1 MRLHKAV
8 PGLLAVG
15 FVVLGGPGVAPGVAP
30 SVALPADEARIAQT
44 FVTARTALQSG
55 DGAGAVALLSEAD
68 IGRVER
74 VRDAALA
81 GPGPALDALPPAERL
96 GALSLRHYMEP
107 AEIRRHDAAGLVEH
121 ALARGWLD
129 PGTIGRAGLGKVSV
143 KGDRASGALLVD
155 DQPALVPAG
164 FVREGGEW
172 RIDLGQPLQI
182 ADALIRT
189 TALLS
194 QRTEDQVVDEILE
207 HLSARHPTR

>member
-1 MRLHKAV
+1 MRLHNAV
-8 PGLLAVG
+8 PVMLALGLAALS
-15 FVVLGGPGVAPGVAP
+15 GPTF
-30 SVALPADEARIAQT
+30 ALPADEARIAET
-44 FVTARTALQSG
+44 FVTARTALQAG

-68 IGRVER
+68 IGRMER
-74 VRDAALA
+74 VRNAALA
-81 GPGPALDALPPAERL
+81 GPGPALDALAPAERL

-107 AEIRRHDAAGLVEH
+107 AEIRKHDAPGLVEQ

-129 PGTIGRAGLGKVSV
+129 PDIIGRAGLGKVSV

-155 DQPALVPAG
+155 GQPALVPAA

-194 QRTEDQVVDEILE
+194 KRTEDQVVDEILE
-207 HLSARHPTR
+207 HLSARHPAR